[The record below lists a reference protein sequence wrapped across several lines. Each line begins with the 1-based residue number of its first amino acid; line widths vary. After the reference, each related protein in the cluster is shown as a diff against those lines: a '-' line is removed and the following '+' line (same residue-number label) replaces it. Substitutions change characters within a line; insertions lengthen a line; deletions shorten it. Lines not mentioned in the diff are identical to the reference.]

1 MFNSKLSA
9 VGTSALLVMSLTVP
23 VAVPLFIPTSP
34 VMAQQ
39 FPGSLQR
46 DRILAGTLIP
56 VRYDEAEKIVLT
68 PDERMQLT
76 LQTAQDMRTVNGRV
90 WIPAGSDITGELRP
104 IRGGTQ
110 FVADE
115 VIFDTGRRF
124 RLNANSDIITRT
136 ETIREGASA
145 GDILKGAAIGAAA
158 ATALSGILGDQAIAT
173 EEVLGGA
180 GLGAIA
186 GIFLGRGKVDVI
198 VIRPEEDLYLSLQ
211 SDIVFR

>member
-1 MFNSKLSA
+1 MFNSKLSCA
-9 VGTSALLVMSLTVP
+9 GTSALLAISLTVP
-23 VAVPLFIPTSP
+23 VAVPLFLPTSP
-34 VMAQQ
+34 AMAQQ

-56 VRYDEAEKIVLT
+56 VRYDQAEKIVLS
-68 PDERMQLT
+68 PDERMKLT
-76 LQTAQDMRTVNGRV
+76 LQTAQDIRTVNGRV

-124 RLNANSDIITRT
+124 RLNANSDMISRT

-145 GDILKGAAIGAAA
+145 TDILKGAAIGAAA
-158 ATALSGILGDQAIAT
+158 ATALSGILGDKAIAT

>member
-1 MFNSKLSA
+1 MFNSKLSCA
-9 VGTSALLVMSLTVP
+9 GTSALLAISLTVP
-23 VAVPLFIPTSP
+23 VAVPLFLPTSP
-34 VMAQQ
+34 AMAQQ

-56 VRYDEAEKIVLT
+56 VRYDQAEKIVLS
-68 PDERMQLT
+68 PDERMKLT
-76 LQTAQDMRTVNGRV
+76 LQTAQDIRTVNGRV

-124 RLNANSDIITRT
+124 RLNANSDMITRT

-145 GDILKGAAIGAAA
+145 TDILKGAAIGAAA
-158 ATALSGILGDQAIAT
+158 ATALSGILGDKAIAT

>member
-1 MFNSKLSA
+1 
-9 VGTSALLVMSLTVP
+9 MSLTLP
-23 VAVPLFIPTSP
+23 VAVPLLLPTSP
-34 VMAQQ
+34 AIAQQ

-46 DRILAGTLIP
+46 DRILSGTLIP

-68 PDERMQLT
+68 PEERMKLT
-76 LQTAQDMRTVNGRV
+76 LQTAQDIRTVNGRV

-115 VIFDTGRRF
+115 VIFDTGKRF
-124 RLNANSDIITRT
+124 RLDANSNIVTRT

-145 GDILKGAAIGAAA
+145 GDILKGTAIGAAA
-158 ATALSGILGDQAIAT
+158 ATALSGILGDKAIAT

>member
-1 MFNSKLSA
+1 MFNSQLSCA
-9 VGTSALLVMSLTVP
+9 STSVFLAISLTLP
-23 VAVPLFIPTSP
+23 VAVPFLIPTSP
-34 VMAQQ
+34 AIAQQ

-46 DRILAGTLIP
+46 DRILSGTLIP

-68 PDERMQLT
+68 PEERMKLT
-76 LQTAQDMRTVNGRV
+76 LQTAQDIRTVNGRV

-115 VIFDTGRRF
+115 VIFDTGKRF
-124 RLNANSDIITRT
+124 RLDANSNIVTRT

-145 GDILKGAAIGAAA
+145 GDILKGTAIGAAA
-158 ATALSGILGDQAIAT
+158 ATALSGILGDKAIAT